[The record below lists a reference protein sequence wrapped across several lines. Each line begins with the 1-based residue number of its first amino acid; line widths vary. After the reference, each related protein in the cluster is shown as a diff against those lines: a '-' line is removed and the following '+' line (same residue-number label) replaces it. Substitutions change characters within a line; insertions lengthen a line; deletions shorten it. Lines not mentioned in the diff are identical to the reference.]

1 MGKLILD
8 KLYNRKGTDCVKWDH
23 KDFVDSRVSDTALP
37 LWLSDME
44 FKVADE
50 ITEALIKRV
59 EHGFLGHSMPGDSYL
74 NLFKDGI
81 KDDSIGP
88 FQKIP
93 SFIRRVFCLHWVLS

>member
-23 KDFVDSRVSDTALP
+23 KDFVDSRVSETALP

-50 ITEALIKRV
+50 ITDNIDNNGIYNSMKKHNLI
-59 EHGFLGHSMPGDSYL
+59 
-74 NLFKDGI
+74 
-81 KDDSIGP
+81 
-88 FQKIP
+88 
-93 SFIRRVFCLHWVLS
+93 

>member
-50 ITEALIKRV
+50 ITEALIP
-59 EHGFLGHSMPGDSYL
+59 L
-74 NLFKDGI
+74 
-81 KDDSIGP
+81 SIVAK
-88 FQKIP
+88 FVMQTAT
-93 SFIRRVFCLHWVLS
+93 SFSIRALAIQAAR